1 LDAIKEIYMSE
12 INMESLFNTFTSE
25 EQVKES
31 FDKFTAPTGR
41 YKFTAIKVTP
51 MEGVDENAPD
61 SIRKALGDRKYVRV
75 FGRMTEMVEG
85 VEKKR
90 GSVGFEASWE
100 PRKTDKGMPDKA
112 TKLWGQLVVAL
123 DMKQKSVGE
132 VLNAIQSYPLSIYVN
147 ESFKTPEGYRTAKDA
162 EDRKAY
168 RSLGYE
174 SKNFVES
181 ISRA

>member
-1 LDAIKEIYMSE
+1 MTE

-25 EQVKES
+25 EQVKDS

-41 YKFTAIKVTP
+41 YRFTAIKVEP
-51 MEGVDENAPD
+51 MEGVNETAPD
-61 SIRKALGDRKYVRV
+61 SIKKMLGDRKYVRI
-75 FGRMTEMVEG
+75 FGKMTEMVDG
-85 VEKKR
+85 VEKRR

-100 PRKTDKGMPDKA
+100 PRKTDKGVADKA

-132 VLNAIQSYPLSIYVN
+132 VLNAVPSYPLSIYVN
-147 ESFKTPEGYRTAKDA
+147 ESFRTPEGYRTAKDA
-162 EDRKAY
+162 EDRKNY

-181 ISRA
+181 ISKA

>member
-1 LDAIKEIYMSE
+1 MTD
-12 INMESLFNTFTSE
+12 INMEDLFNTFTTE

-41 YKFTAIKVTP
+41 YRFTATKVTP
-51 MEGVDENAPD
+51 TEGVDENAPE
-61 SIRKALGDRKYVRV
+61 SIKKSLGDRKYVRI
-75 FGRMTEMVEG
+75 FGRMTEMVDG
-85 VEKKR
+85 VEKRR
-90 GSVGFEASWE
+90 GNVRFEASWE
-100 PRKTDKGMPDKA
+100 PRKTDKQQPDKA

-132 VLNAIQSYPLSIYVN
+132 VLNAVASYPLSVYVN

-162 EDRKAY
+162 ESRREY
-168 RSLGYE
+168 RQLGYDA
-174 SKNFVES
+174 KNFVES

>member
-1 LDAIKEIYMSE
+1 MNE
-12 INMESLFNTFTSE
+12 INMETLFNTFTSE

-41 YKFTAIKVTP
+41 YRFVATKVTP
-51 MEGVDENAPD
+51 TDGVDEQAPD
-61 SIRKALGDRKYVRV
+61 SVRKMLGDRKYVRV
-75 FGRMTEMVEG
+75 FGKMTEMVDG
-85 VEKKR
+85 VEKRR

-100 PRKTDKGMPDKA
+100 PRKTDKMVPDKA

-123 DMKQKSVGE
+123 DMKEKSVGE
-132 VLNAIQSYPLSIYVN
+132 VLNAVASYPLSIYVN

-162 EDRKAY
+162 EARSEYRK
-168 RSLGYE
+168 LGYDA
-174 SKNFVES
+174 KNFVES